1 MRKFKTSEKNRTN
14 YVYYTAKGKKIVLT
28 QVDVDSDWIALLHSD
43 DDASVDADRRENY
56 HVPVH
61 YDAYSYGGGDEVGDR
76 NPYMEDDAP
85 DPFESLLRSID
96 EAEHEDKLQKLKAAI
111 QTLQPQ
117 QITLIQKVF
126 YENQSNVDIAAE
138 EGVTEAAIRNRLKK
152 IYVKLA
158 KKI

>member
-1 MRKFKTSEKNRTN
+1 MRKFKTTEKNRIN
-14 YVYYTAKGKKIVLT
+14 YVYFTAEGKKIVLT
-28 QVDVDSDWIALLHSD
+28 PENVDSGWIALLHNED
-43 DDASVDADRRENY
+43 DVCVDADRRENY

-61 YDAYSYGGGDEVGDR
+61 YDAYSDGDGDEAEDR
-76 NPYMEDDAP
+76 NPYLVDDAP

-117 QITLIQKVF
+117 QISLIQKVF
-126 YENQSNVDIAAE
+126 YENRTNVDIAAE

-152 IYVKLA
+152 IYVNVA